1 MLASGLAMK
10 IPMPAAVLA
19 GGASR
24 RMGRPKASL
33 PYGAGTLLD
42 FQVAKLSLIFDG
54 VFVVAKDAA
63 SAVADPARVVLDR
76 YSEHAAIYGLVR
88 ALEEATDR
96 IFVLAVDLPALTPVL
111 IRTIAARG
119 LETKAAALIPRAA
132 GKLQPLAAVWRRAA
146 LATAR
151 CRIGKD
157 ELSLQGL
164 AEDVGAE
171 IFDEAVWQ
179 SLDSSGTAFENLNTL
194 EQYEAMRGRA

>member
-1 MLASGLAMK
+1 MK
-10 IPMPAAVLA
+10 IPMPAAVFA

-42 FQVAKLSLIFDG
+42 FQIAKLSAIFED
-54 VFVVAKDAA
+54 VFVVAKDAP
-63 SAVADPARVVLDR
+63 PAPAEGARIVLDR
-76 YSEHAAIYGLVR
+76 YPEHAAIYGLVR
-88 ALEEATDR
+88 ALEEAKDR
-96 IFVLAVDLPALTPVL
+96 VFVQAVDLPALTPVV
-111 IRTIAARG
+111 IRAIAARG
-119 LETKAAALIPRAA
+119 LDTKAAALIPRAG

-151 CRIGKD
+151 CRIGKE

-171 IFDEAVWQ
+171 IFDESEWR
-179 SLDSSGTAFENLNTL
+179 SLDPSGTAFENINTL
-194 EQYEAMRGRA
+194 EQYEAMRERA